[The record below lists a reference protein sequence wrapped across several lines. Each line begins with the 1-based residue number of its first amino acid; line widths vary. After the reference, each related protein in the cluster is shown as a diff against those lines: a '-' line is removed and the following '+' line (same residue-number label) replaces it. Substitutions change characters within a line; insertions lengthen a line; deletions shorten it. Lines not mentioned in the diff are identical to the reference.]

1 MRSCLHTLTIF
12 RTGIRQDPAYS
23 NYSTTKIRQLLNLRY
38 DPTFPVVPKQFQE
51 AIPCLISVRSWKT
64 FTKSTAWKV
73 PNRDKDS
80 FRQEDQ
86 DASFQAFPG
95 VV

>member
-1 MRSCLHTLTIF
+1 MRSCLHTPTIF
-12 RTGIRQDPAYS
+12 GTGIRQDPACS
-23 NYSTTKIRQLLNLRY
+23 NYSTTKNRQLLNLRY
-38 DPTFPVVPKQFQE
+38 DPTFPVVLKLFQE
-51 AIPCLISVRSWKT
+51 AIPCLALVPPWKT

-73 PNRDKDS
+73 PDQNKDS
-80 FRQEDQ
+80 IRQEDL